1 MSGTR
6 RRGRGG
12 YRPGYS
18 EQHSPFWTAGRAD
31 AEADAARV
39 ANGEDPQGMDPA
51 KAWSVMYQRGYGAIG
66 AGGEAAEAG

>member
-1 MSGTR
+1 MSGR
-6 RRGRGG
+6 RRGRSG

-18 EQHSPFWTAGRAD
+18 EQHSPFWSAGRAD

-66 AGGEAAEAG
+66 GGSEATEAS